1 MWHGVFGACN
11 LLLRVGQR
19 RAWVGSGLI
28 DCCFWRCAGM
38 MFVLIRAISDA
49 LGLALS
55 HYICDFPG
63 MSLPVGGRIIYTI
76 TIFFHIT
83 ISAYLFFFFF
93 FFFSFFSCEIF
104 FFFLLLARFQ
114 FSLVGV

>member
-1 MWHGVFGACN
+1 
-11 LLLRVGQR
+11 
-19 RAWVGSGLI
+19 
-28 DCCFWRCAGM
+28 M

-83 ISAYLFFFFF
+83 ISAYLFFFLL
-93 FFFSFFSCEIF
+93 SFPVKF